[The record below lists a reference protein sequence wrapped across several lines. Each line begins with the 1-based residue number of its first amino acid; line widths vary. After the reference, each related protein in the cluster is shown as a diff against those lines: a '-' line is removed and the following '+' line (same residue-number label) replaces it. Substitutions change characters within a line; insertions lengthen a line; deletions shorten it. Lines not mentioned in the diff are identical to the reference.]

1 MNIHLKEIKLSL
13 NPCEVYEAFRYE
25 RDTIILDS
33 SKEDE
38 KLSKY
43 SFMNGTSCNINS
55 K

>member
-38 KLSKY
+38 KITDIHIIIY
-43 SFMNGTSCNINS
+43 SYII
-55 K
+55 

>member
-1 MNIHLKEIKLSL
+1 MNIRLKEIELSL

-38 KLSKY
+38 GFQILIYRLKSIYDFL
-43 SFMNGTSCNINS
+43 
-55 K
+55 

>member
-43 SFMNGTSCNINS
+43 SFIGKYFII